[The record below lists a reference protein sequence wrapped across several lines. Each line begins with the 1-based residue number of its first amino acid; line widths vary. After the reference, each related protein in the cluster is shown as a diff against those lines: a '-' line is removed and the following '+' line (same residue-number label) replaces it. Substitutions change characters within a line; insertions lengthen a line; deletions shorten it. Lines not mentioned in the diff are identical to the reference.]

1 MTNPNIEPIPFMGL
15 VDIEERQVI
24 NDLDEFIRQ
33 NYGNNPENVPKY
45 VVLGDGSFYIF
56 HKEEHRYAVCEQ
68 VTPLQEGVPATT
80 GEGGTAQEKCSGE
93 GSLRN
98 GQEGDRQERQG
109 Y

>member
-24 NDLDEFIRQ
+24 NDLDEYICK

-56 HKEEHRYAVCEQ
+56 HKEEHRYAICEQ
-68 VTPLQEGVPATT
+68 ATPLQEGVPATT
-80 GEGGTAQEKCSGE
+80 GKGGTAQEERSGE

-109 Y
+109 H

>member
-24 NDLDEFIRQ
+24 NDLDEYICK

-56 HKEEHRYAVCEQ
+56 HKEEHRYAICEQ
-68 VTPLQEGVPATT
+68 ATPLQEGVSATT
-80 GEGGTAQEKCSGE
+80 GEGRTAQEKCSGE

-98 GQEGDRQERQG
+98 GQEGDRQEGERH
-109 Y
+109 

>member
-15 VDIEERQVI
+15 VDIEEHQVI

-56 HKEEHRYAVCEQ
+56 HKEEHRYAICEQ
-68 VTPLQEGVPATT
+68 ATPLQEGVPTT
-80 GEGGTAQEKCSGE
+80 AGEGGTAQEKCSGE

-109 Y
+109 H

>member
-1 MTNPNIEPIPFMGL
+1 MTNLNIEPIPFMGL

-56 HKEEHRYAVCEQ
+56 HKEEHRYAICEQ
-68 VTPLQEGVPATT
+68 ATPLQEGVPATT
-80 GEGGTAQEKCSGE
+80 GEGRTTQEKCSGE
-93 GSLRN
+93 SSLRN
-98 GQEGDRQERQG
+98 GQKGDKQERQG
-109 Y
+109 H

>member
-15 VDIEERQVI
+15 VDIEEHQVI

-56 HKEEHRYAVCEQ
+56 HKEEHRYAICEQ
-68 VTPLQEGVPATT
+68 ATPLQEGVPATT
-80 GEGGTAQEKCSGE
+80 GEGGTAQKKCSGE
-93 GSLRN
+93 GSLCN
-98 GQEGDRQERQG
+98 GQERDRQEGQG
-109 Y
+109 H